1 MTAQM
6 PLAGGA
12 FEVAAQPDLWFC
24 KTEDTAVVR
33 YLDSFAKRAV
43 DVSLSLALL
52 LFLSPLLVLIATAIA
67 VDSKGPVLYRQQ
79 RFGRGGV
86 PFWIL
91 KFRSMRACEDA
102 GSFKQATRGDSRIT
116 RVGRFIRA
124 TSLDELP
131 QLFNVLAGEMRLV
144 GPRPLPDYHLAAMEG
159 PFQARRRSVM
169 PGLTGLWQ
177 ISERSAADLSRLQ
190 QLDEFYLENK
200 SFWFDLHILLKTAP
214 AVLRGDG
221 AY

>member
-1 MTAQM
+1 
-6 PLAGGA
+6 
-12 FEVAAQPDLWFC
+12 
-24 KTEDTAVVR
+24 
-33 YLDSFAKRAV
+33 
-43 DVSLSLALL
+43 
-52 LFLSPLLVLIATAIA
+52 
-67 VDSKGPVLYRQQ
+67 
-79 RFGRGGV
+79 
-86 PFWIL
+86 
-91 KFRSMRACEDA
+91 
-102 GSFKQATRGDSRIT
+102 
-116 RVGRFIRA
+116 
-124 TSLDELP
+124 
-131 QLFNVLAGEMRLV
+131 
-144 GPRPLPDYHLAAMEG
+144 MEG